1 MTPAALRRRVL
12 EYLRAHHVVNLATY
26 GAAGPWA
33 AAVFY
38 ANDGFVLYWLS
49 APSSRHSLN
58 LARMPRLAATV
69 NADTADWRLV
79 KGVQLEGVAQ
89 ELSGDAARRA
99 RALYARKYP
108 LVGRLAAA
116 PPAIAAA
123 MTKVR
128 WYRLVP
134 ERLHFVDN
142 AIAFGHRD
150 AVELTPAK
158 KRPVSRRMR
167 QVGT

>member
-1 MTPAALRRRVL
+1 LTPAALRRRVL
-12 EYLRAHHVVNLATY
+12 AYLRAHHVVNLATH

-38 ANDGFVLYWLS
+38 ANDGFALYWLS
-49 APSSRHSLN
+49 APSSRHSVN
-58 LARMPRLAATV
+58 LARAPRIAATV
-69 NADTADWRLV
+69 NADTADWRRV

-99 RALYARKYP
+99 QALYGRKYP
-108 LVGRLAAA
+108 LVGRLATA

-123 MTKVR
+123 MARVR

-134 ERLHFVDN
+134 ERLYFVDN
-142 AIAFGHRD
+142 AVAFGHRCEIGL
-150 AVELTPAK
+150 APAR
-158 KRPVSRRMR
+158 KRSAPRRVR
-167 QVGT
+167 QFKT